1 MYNFFIDGV
10 QLPIAPSEMTISVT
24 NKNETVVLID
34 EGEIN
39 ILKKPGLTN
48 VEFSVML
55 PNVKYP
61 FAVYPNGFQPAA
73 TFLDKFEKLK
83 VNQKPFQLIVNRMKP
98 NGDLLFDTNLT
109 VALEEY
115 QIKEGAEE
123 GFDVIVDLKFK
134 QYRAYGNKR
143 LDIKTTTTGN
153 TTTTTATVSKQRATV
168 GKESPKPYTVQKG
181 DTLWALAK
189 KHLGDGKKYN
199 ELAKLNN
206 IENPNLIYPG
216 QVIRFE

>member
-1 MYNFFIDGV
+1 MYNFFIDGA
-10 QLPIAPSEMTISVT
+10 QLPIAPSEMTVSIT

-39 ILKKPGLTN
+39 ILKRPGLTN

-61 FAVYPNGFQPAA
+61 FAVYPNGFQQAA

-83 VNQKPFQLIVNRMKP
+83 ANQKPFQLIVNRIKP

-115 QIKEGAEE
+115 QIKESADE

-143 LDIKTTTTGN
+143 VDIKTTTSG
-153 TTTTTATVSKQRATV
+153 TTTVSVSKQRATV
-168 GKESPKPYTVQKG
+168 GKESPKSYTVKKG

-189 KHLGDGKKYN
+189 KHLGDGKKYTD
-199 ELAKLNN
+199 LAKLNN
-206 IENPNLIYPG
+206 IQNPNLIYPG

>member
-10 QLPIAPSEMTISVT
+10 QLPIAPSEMAVFVT

-39 ILKKPGLTN
+39 ILKKPGLTE

-61 FAVYPNGFQPAA
+61 FAVYPNGFQPASF
-73 TFLDKFEKLK
+73 FLDKFEKLK
-83 VNQKPFQLIVNRMKP
+83 IEQKPFQLIVNRMKP
-98 NGDLLFDTNLT
+98 TGDLLFDTNLT

-115 QIKEGAEE
+115 QINESAEE

-143 LDIKTTTTGN
+143 LDIKTNTTGTKI
-153 TTTTTATVSKQRATV
+153 TTIATVSKQRATV
-168 GKESPKPYTVQKG
+168 GKDSPKPYTVKKG
-181 DTLWALAK
+181 DTLWAIAK
-189 KHLGDGKKYN
+189 KQLGDGKKYT
-199 ELAKLNN
+199 ELAKINK
-206 IENPNLIYPG
+206 ISNPNLVYPG

>member
-24 NKNETVVLID
+24 NQNETVVLID

-39 ILKKPGLTN
+39 VLKKPGLTS

-61 FAVYPNGFQPAA
+61 FAIYPNGFQQAA

-115 QIKEGAEE
+115 QIKESADE

-143 LDIKTTTTGN
+143 VDIKITTSG
-153 TTTTTATVSKQRATV
+153 TTTASVSKQRATV

-181 DTLWALAK
+181 DTLWAIAK
-189 KHLGDGKKYN
+189 KYLGDGKKYT

-206 IENPNLIYPG
+206 ISNPNLIYPG
-216 QVIRFE
+216 EVIRFE